1 MTKAAVS
8 KSMRRLP
15 LTARIELLEELW
27 HTIAA
32 DQALIPITNAQ
43 KAEIDE
49 CLAEIERH
57 PGEGMSLPE
66 FRRFLKSAVFQL
78 KGLPKHKRA
87 G

>member
-32 DQALIPITNAQ
+32 DQALIPVTNAQ
-43 KAEIDE
+43 KAEIDA
-49 CLAEIERH
+49 CLTEIDRH
-57 PGEGMSLPE
+57 PGEGMQLPE
-66 FRRFLKSAVFQL
+66 FRRFLKAATLQL
-78 KGLPKHKRA
+78 ESRPKHKRA